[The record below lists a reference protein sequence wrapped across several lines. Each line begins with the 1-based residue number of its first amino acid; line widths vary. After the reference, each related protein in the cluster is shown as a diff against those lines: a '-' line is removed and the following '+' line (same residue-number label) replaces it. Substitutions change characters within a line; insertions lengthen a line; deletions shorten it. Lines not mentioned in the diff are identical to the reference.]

1 MIDDYFLELR
11 FDDCSS
17 NSRTIDENA
26 TAFHQMKD
34 RKKSIAIVHQIN
46 TEAKNFADN
55 LMIQAAAKVDKQLAK

>member
-34 RKKSIAIVHQIN
+34 RKKSIAIVH
-46 TEAKNFADN
+46 
-55 LMIQAAAKVDKQLAK
+55 